1 MRPLFVCLFI
11 LFNLEGFSYAHRT
24 PLYDTRIYLYTF
36 FIFWSVF
43 MLFLATMQPQ
53 MDLAKLKKD
62 PCQIDSKLHH
72 VFNATENHLTWL
84 AHSE

>member
-1 MRPLFVCLFI
+1 MLIEHLYMIQGSIYIPS
-11 LFNLEGFSYAHRT
+11 SYFG
-24 PLYDTRIYLYTF
+24 LSSCF
-36 FIFWSVF
+36 F